1 MGHIIPAGTGYPS
14 HSSIELKPL
23 IEPEP
28 YEEDESPLVFEGE
41 PMAG

>member
-1 MGHIIPAGTGYPS
+1 M
-14 HSSIELKPL
+14 ELKPL
-23 IEPEP
+23 VEPEP